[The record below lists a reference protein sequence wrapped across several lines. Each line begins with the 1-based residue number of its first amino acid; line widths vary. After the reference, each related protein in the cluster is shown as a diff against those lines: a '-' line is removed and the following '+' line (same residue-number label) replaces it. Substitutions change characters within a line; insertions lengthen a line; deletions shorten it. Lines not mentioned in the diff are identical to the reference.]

1 MFYFRTYVSFC
12 WTGSRVHSVNTD
24 RKFERTTAG
33 QLAGYRIDQWEDPIK
48 WYYTLNGV
56 ANAAYRYTRAVSRAR
71 RPRR

>member
-1 MFYFRTYVSFC
+1 M
-12 WTGSRVHSVNTD
+12 NTD

-33 QLAGYRIDQWEDPIK
+33 QLAGYRIDKWEDPIK